1 MIILIDKRFVHNI
14 SFMDWF
20 YRTEP
25 PEVQEPKELPVLP
38 DAPLTVGEVSGI
50 IERLLDDRQLQDM
63 KVQGEVTNY
72 THHTRGHRYFSLSE
86 KGGGSTAAVIR
97 CVMWRS
103 DADRLSFEPEDG
115 MAVVVTGSV
124 RVYPPHG
131 SYQLQVKSMTR
142 AGAGEKYLL
151 VERWK
156 KELAAEGCFA
166 TERKRLLPSFPARV
180 GVVTSETGAVI
191 HDIRTVIARR
201 YPVEIVISPTSV
213 QGDEAHREIA
223 RAINRVAGLVDVV
236 IVARGGGSFEDL
248 FPFNHPD
255 VVRAIAACPV
265 PVVSAIGHEVDV
277 TLADLAADMRAP
289 TPSAAAELVVP
300 DRKDLRIALRD
311 LRCQLGGA
319 LLARVSRAQED
330 IAALRDRLR
339 PQRFCRK
346 IGEKRQAT
354 ADLSDR
360 LERSYSTR
368 IERDRLML
376 AEMKTALDGRSP
388 RAVLARGYCMAEKEG
403 VVVRSTDAIR
413 ENDRLNLRFYDGRSR
428 VTVERVDHDGN
439 L

>member
-1 MIILIDKRFVHNI
+1 
-14 SFMDWF
+14 MDWF

-25 PEVQEPKELPVLP
+25 PEAQEPKEISVLP
-38 DAPLTVGEVSGI
+38 DTPLTVGEVSTI
-50 IERLLDDRQLQDM
+50 IERILDDRQLQDIR
-63 KVQGEVTNY
+63 VQGEVTNY
-72 THHTRGHRYFSLSE
+72 KHHSRGHRYFSLSE
-86 KGGGSTAAVIR
+86 KGGGSMAAVIK

-115 MAVVVTGSV
+115 MEVVITGSV
-124 RVYPPHG
+124 RVYAPHG
-131 SYQLQVKSMTR
+131 SYQMQIKSMTR
-142 AGAGEKYLL
+142 GGAGEKYLL
-151 VERWK
+151 VEKWK
-156 KELAAEGCFA
+156 KELESEGCFA
-166 TERKRLLPSFPARV
+166 LERKRPLPPFPARV

-201 YPVEIVISPTSV
+201 YPVEIVISPTAV
-213 QGDEAHREIA
+213 QGDVAHREIA
-223 RAINRVAGLVDVV
+223 RAIERVAGHVDVV

-300 DRKDLRIALRD
+300 DRKDLILALRD
-311 LRCQLGGA
+311 LRGQLGA
-319 LLARVSRAQED
+319 TLLSRISRAQDE

-339 PQRFCRK
+339 PQRFCRR
-346 IGEKRQAT
+346 ISEKRQVA

-360 LERSYSTR
+360 LERSFSTR

-376 AEMKTALDGRSP
+376 AEMRTALEGRSP
-388 RAVLARGYCMAEKEG
+388 RAVLARGYCVAEKDG
-403 VVVRSTDAIR
+403 IVVKSVEAIR
-413 ENDRLNLRFYDGRSR
+413 ENDRLNLRFYDGKSR
-428 VTVERVDHDGN
+428 VMVERGDHDGN